1 MLYIQ
6 YMFNFPDLSCQADNE
21 KWLGKYRWSLSS
33 LPDVHF
39 RGWLSLLWRP
49 RPVAPTPQI
58 GSGKDMAGVADAK
71 TEAWTFFFVK
81 RDGMKLK
88 SPNFWEFEENFWV
101 LVLKFFAKIWDVL
114 NKKVSAF
121 GKQTNNFLR
130 RTGSPTCFIWVK
142 RSDDFSKM
150 YSFLS
155 QYQIITPT
163 EWIYFGSVC
172 CDIICQEEHF
182 FVNSCQCL
190 LPWML
195 QLYF

>member
-1 MLYIQ
+1 MKS
-6 YMFNFPDLSCQADNE
+6 DWESTD
-21 KWLGKYRWSLSS
+21 G
-33 LPDVHF
+33 HF
-39 RGWLSLLWRP
+39 RPFLTCIFGVGCHCYGDLDLWHRHPRLVQVKTWQALLMQKQRP
-49 RPVAPTPQI
+49 
-58 GSGKDMAGVADAK
+58 
-71 TEAWTFFFVK
+71 EHFFVK